1 MTQDLHQK
9 ELPQKDLPL
18 EYRQIFSKLKGQVD
32 QASRGGLKSTSIQSI
47 EDFAHTYLVAL
58 SMLSRI
64 RANPNW
70 YHYLPPCQKLL
81 VDANVLLYP
90 EEDVSL
96 KRIWAFL
103 WDDLPAQFWA
113 SRYFH
118 LASFAIVLLSGLL
131 GFIIVRQNFEMA
143 PLFIPTGLRSSHD
156 LEAYLFSQGAQ
167 EAMLTQGRDMSTG
180 IKALFAT
187 ELMIHNIQV
196 ALTCFVSGFLFGL
209 PTLLILLQTG
219 LMLGAFPALFYNGD
233 LTGLGAWLL
242 PHGVPEVSAIIFAGG
257 AGLQLGYVMLRQSP
271 IPLGVQLKNTLRKLS
286 GTVALFMVLLVWAG
300 IVESFVRQSE
310 LDYAARYLIAAVSLI
325 PIYLFFLRAWLA
337 DRKLKGGVP
346 DTN

>member
-1 MTQDLHQK
+1 MTQDLPQK
-9 ELPQKDLPL
+9 ELSPKELPI

-32 QASRGGLKSTSIQSI
+32 QASRGGLKATAIQSI

-64 RANPNW
+64 RSNPNW
-70 YHYLPPCQKLL
+70 YHYLPPCQKVL
-81 VDANVLLYP
+81 VDANILLYP

-118 LASFAIVLLSGLL
+118 LASFAIVMLSGLL
-131 GFIIVRQNFEMA
+131 GFIIVHQNFEMA
-143 PLFIPTGLRSSHD
+143 TVFIPTGLRSSRV
-156 LEAYLFSQGAQ
+156 LESYLLSKTAQ
-167 EAMLTQGRDMSTG
+167 QNMLTGGRDMSMQ

-196 ALTCFVSGFLFGL
+196 ALTCFVSGFLFGI
-209 PTLLILLQTG
+209 PTILILLQTG
-219 LMLGAFPALFYNGD
+219 LMLGTFPALFYGGD

-242 PHGVPEVSAIIFAGG
+242 PHGVPEISAIIFAGG
-257 AGLQLGYVMLRQSP
+257 AGLQLGFVMLRPSP
-271 IPLGVQLKNTLRKLS
+271 RPLGVQLKNTLRNLS
-286 GTVALFMVLLVWAG
+286 GTVALCVVLLVWAG

-310 LDYAARYLIAAVSLI
+310 LDDAARYLIATVSLI

-337 DRKLKGGVP
+337 DRKLKRAHA
-346 DTN
+346 